1 MKEKAEKD
9 GRQKKAEGAKRA
21 KEEEQRRK
29 EEEKQKVA
37 KDKAE
42 KARLEV
48 EERKKKEGE
57 EAKRAKEEEQR
68 SKEEEKQKLA
78 EEKREKVRLAAE
90 ERKKIEVEDSNR
102 AMVEEQRSK
111 EEEKQKLAEEK
122 REKVRLAAEERKK
135 IEVEEAKRAM
145 VEEQRSKEEEKQK
158 LAEEKREK
166 VRLAAEERKKKEVEE
181 AKRAKEEAQRR
192 KEEEKQKLAEE
203 KAERDTLEAEER
215 KKKEEDDAKKAKE
228 EEKRRKEEEKQKL
241 AKEKAEKARL
251 EAEERKKKEVEDAE
265 KAKVEGKRRK
275 EEENQKFAKEKAR
288 QKAEEREL
296 EKKNRPQTAVAE
308 GFSKKQTQEAETP
321 LSEKPKQKIQLSR
334 ENATAKAMREGRRKK
349 TEREAQAKAKKES
362 EEKAEKEAKEKAQ
375 RETQEKA
382 ERESKEKTERQASE
396 KAMREARRKTA
407 VEAMK
412 AKEEEKR
419 RNEEEKQKLAEEK
432 ARQEADE
439 RELEKERG
447 RQAAGVEF
455 SKKQPQEAGAPE
467 KPKPKIQLS
476 EAQILR
482 TLEDWI
488 FKHQQRMSMEDTG
501 GIDRDEM
508 IEAGIRSL
516 ETALGITAS
525 SPPFTVELDG
535 DCLWNALSI
544 IANPNLSKE
553 ANARAGTVLRR
564 RVMEEAIE
572 MVRTMSSE
580 RLELIQAAAAPD
592 DRGEPLTREELVTLL
607 RRYQENGRWEGALG
621 DLMPQI
627 AASFTRTPL
636 LVIWIGSDSSQ
647 TTGNFVNPQHVFHQ
661 PDDFSVLNVVV
672 RYHNHYESLI
682 VPADANEALMEV
694 YRSSQQLGMARIQLP
709 GPHMGGRGVNEGPS
723 TSATTTSAATAAV
736 PTAATTAATTTT
748 TTATA
753 AKTTSS
759 TAAAKTT
766 ATTAEITISTAA
778 ARTTPDISISTA
790 PAMTTATTAEMTIST
805 AAETTTAT
813 MAEMTISTGATTTT
827 EMTISTAAPTKTAKT
842 AEIAISTLTAAA
854 ATTTTLRQQA
864 STSTE
869 AGEAADQPTVD
880 PADPA
885 STAAEAT
892 KAKETTSTGA
902 TSDARME
909 TTSSLATTPVDSQAD
924 GAFLRQL
931 LNPSPEAASE
941 SPNSA
946 AVRRR
951 HDAGRPVLTPL
962 LQLTD
967 GLKGSITA
975 GLNVFLSTELA
986 VFLRDLPNVQSPFLK
1001 LLQQYVL
1008 APPGTRGTTDE
1019 LCRLMEEEVPEVLN
1033 LTCRNDVRNSIPI
1046 EFLENLIFSIGRL
1059 LSEDQLKAWK
1069 KMVNVKFTARI
1080 TCRKCNKST
1089 RDTKSTLVLPLPLVD
1104 QHNQPVE
1111 SLRQSLQALKDHNED
1126 REVNKACIGCGAG
1139 KTTKRSTIFDPP
1151 RVLILCFKKKKTK
1164 IEVDYEIFLP
1174 NNQHRRYRLTSII
1187 SDTNDRR
1194 FYAEIVD
1201 AEQGVWISDQDQ
1213 EPRQASVAE
1222 FNEAMDNGHIFVYRR
1237 LSRTQSRCDSDFF

>member
-90 ERKKIEVEDSNR
+90 ERKKIEVE
-102 AMVEEQRSK
+102 
-111 EEEKQKLAEEK
+111 
-122 REKVRLAAEERKK
+122 
-135 IEVEEAKRAM
+135 EAKRAM

-158 LAEEKREK
+158 LDEEKREK

-296 EKKNRPQTAVAE
+296 EKKNRPQTAVAS

-790 PAMTTATTAEMTIST
+790 PAMTTATTAEITIST

-813 MAEMTISTGATTTT
+813 MEEMTISTAAETTT

-842 AEIAISTLTAAA
+842 AEIGISTLTAAA

-869 AGEAADQPTVD
+869 AGEAADPV
-880 PADPA
+880 DPA
-885 STAAEAT
+885 STAAEATDAT

>member
-90 ERKKIEVEDSNR
+90 ERKKIEVE
-102 AMVEEQRSK
+102 
-111 EEEKQKLAEEK
+111 
-122 REKVRLAAEERKK
+122 
-135 IEVEEAKRAM
+135 EAKRAM

-158 LAEEKREK
+158 LDEEKREK

-265 KAKVEGKRRK
+265 KAKEEGKRRK

-296 EKKNRPQTAVAE
+296 EKKNRPQTAVAS

-396 KAMREARRKTA
+396 KAMREARRKKA

-790 PAMTTATTAEMTIST
+790 PAMTTATTAEITIST

-813 MAEMTISTGATTTT
+813 MEEMTISTAAETTT

-842 AEIAISTLTAAA
+842 AEIGISTLTAAA

-869 AGEAADQPTVD
+869 AGEAADPV
-880 PADPA
+880 DPA
-885 STAAEAT
+885 STAAEATDAT

>member
-37 KDKAE
+37 ENKAEKARLEVEEKKKKDVEKAKRAKKEVQRRKEEEKQKVAKDKAE

-57 EAKRAKEEEQR
+57 DAKRAKDEEQR

-90 ERKKIEVEDSNR
+90 ERKKI
-102 AMVEEQRSK
+102 K
-111 EEEKQKLAEEK
+111 
-122 REKVRLAAEERKK
+122 
-135 IEVEEAKRAM
+135 VEEAKRAM

-181 AKRAKEEAQRR
+181 AKRAKEEAQRT
-192 KEEEKQKLAEE
+192 KEE
-203 KAERDTLEAEER
+203 
-215 KKKEEDDAKKAKE
+215 
-228 EEKRRKEEEKQKL
+228 
-241 AKEKAEKARL
+241 EKARL

-382 ERESKEKTERQASE
+382 EKESKEKTKREASE
-396 KAMREARRKTA
+396 KAMREARRKKA

-419 RNEEEKQKLAEEK
+419 TNEEEKQKLAEEK
-432 ARQEADE
+432 SRQEADE

-553 ANARAGTVLRR
+553 ANARAGTALRR

-580 RLELIQAAAAPD
+580 RLELIQAAASAD
-592 DRGEPLTREELVTLL
+592 DRGEPLSREELVTLL

-694 YRSSQQLGMARIQLP
+694 YRSSQQLGMAAIQLP
-709 GPHMGGRGVNEGPS
+709 GPHRGGRGVNEGPS
-723 TSATTTSAATAAV
+723 TSATTTSAASAAV

-766 ATTAEITISTAA
+766 ATTAEITISTAV
-778 ARTTPDISISTA
+778 ARTTPDIGISTA

-813 MAEMTISTGATTTT
+813 MAEMTISTTT

-842 AEIAISTLTAAA
+842 AEIAISTLAAAA

-962 LQLTD
+962 LQLAD
-967 GLKGSITA
+967 GLEGSITA

-1111 SLRQSLQALKDHNED
+1111 SLRQALQALKDHNED
-1126 REVNKACIGCGAG
+1126 REVNKACTGCGAG

-1151 RVLILCFKKKKTK
+1151 RVLIVCFKKKKTK

-1174 NNQHRRYRLTSII
+1174 NNQHTRYRLTSII
-1187 SDTNDRR
+1187 SDTNDGR

-1237 LSRTQSRCDSDFF
+1237 LSRTQSRCNSDFF

>member
-68 SKEEEKQKLA
+68 SKEEEKQKL
-78 EEKREKVRLAAE
+78 
-90 ERKKIEVEDSNR
+90 D
-102 AMVEEQRSK
+102 
-111 EEEKQKLAEEK
+111 
-122 REKVRLAAEERKK
+122 
-135 IEVEEAKRAM
+135 
-145 VEEQRSKEEEKQK
+145 
-158 LAEEKREK
+158 EEKREK

-265 KAKVEGKRRK
+265 KAKEEGKRRK
-275 EEENQKFAKEKAR
+275 EEENQKFATEKAR

-723 TSATTTSAATAAV
+723 TSATTTPAATAAV
-736 PTAATTAATTTT
+736 PTAATTAATTT

-790 PAMTTATTAEMTIST
+790 PAMTTATTAEITIST

-1237 LSRTQSRCDSDFF
+1237 LSRTQSRCDSDFFSFHPK

>member
-1 MKEKAEKD
+1 M
-9 GRQKKAEGAKRA
+9 
-21 KEEEQRRK
+21 
-29 EEEKQKVA
+29 V
-37 KDKAE
+37 
-42 KARLEV
+42 
-48 EERKKKEGE
+48 
-57 EAKRAKEEEQR
+57 EEQR
-68 SKEEEKQKLA
+68 SKEEEKQKLD

-90 ERKKIEVEDSNR
+90 ERKN
-102 AMVEEQRSK
+102 
-111 EEEKQKLAEEK
+111 
-122 REKVRLAAEERKK
+122 
-135 IEVEEAKRAM
+135 
-145 VEEQRSKEEEKQK
+145 
-158 LAEEKREK
+158 
-166 VRLAAEERKKKEVEE
+166 KEVEE

-265 KAKVEGKRRK
+265 KAKEEGKRRK

-396 KAMREARRKTA
+396 KAMREARRKKA

-661 PDDFSVLNVVV
+661 PNNFSVLNVVV

-1237 LSRTQSRCDSDFF
+1237 LSRTQSRCDSDFFSFHPK

>member
-90 ERKKIEVEDSNR
+90 ERKKIEVE
-102 AMVEEQRSK
+102 
-111 EEEKQKLAEEK
+111 
-122 REKVRLAAEERKK
+122 
-135 IEVEEAKRAM
+135 EAKRAM

-158 LAEEKREK
+158 LDEEKREK
-166 VRLAAEERKKKEVEE
+166 VRLAAEERKNKEVEE

-265 KAKVEGKRRK
+265 KAKEEGKRRK

-661 PDDFSVLNVVV
+661 PNNFSVLNVVV

-694 YRSSQQLGMARIQLP
+694 YRSSQQLGMAAIQLP

-766 ATTAEITISTAA
+766 ATTAEIAISTAA

-885 STAAEAT
+885 STAAEATDAT